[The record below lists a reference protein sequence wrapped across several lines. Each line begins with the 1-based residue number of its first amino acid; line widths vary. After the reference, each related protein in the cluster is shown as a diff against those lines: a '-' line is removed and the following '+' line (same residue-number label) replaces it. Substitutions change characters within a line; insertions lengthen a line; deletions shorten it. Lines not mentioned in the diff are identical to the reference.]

1 MRSIGVD
8 ATLFQFTAIVCVLP
22 RDSRRCNQRIIAQS
36 GPSAEHSAVD
46 NRGSRAHHA
55 FLHRA
60 RTVRRRAP
68 PERDMTLPHEMARVT
83 SHIEIIEPDPED
95 CPSAALP
102 PEGNVKFRNYRM
114 LSENLRAYT
123 PTGDVHTSPVK
134 GKLVSKFD
142 VCATISPP
150 RARILELL
158 RPEDPGRDALEAIIR
173 PAPRRGLARPF
184 DDDTRRFL
192 QRALLSPSP
201 QGLSAAASPEPTGY
215 MSPDNIES
223 IDNCER
229 TEQTEDRLQVN
240 FNQSQSKTDKSLA
253 DELREAEEEERNGG
267 SVRRDLLR
275 EFRRRGGGLREAFER
290 ERMGK
295 LALSVED
302 DEEWT
307 EDGLTIAARRLDA
320 LLAESRDLHDELATI
335 HEDIQVLA
343 RRVAHRNP

>member
-1 MRSIGVD
+1 MFYYASCAAVIS
-8 ATLFQFTAIVCVLP
+8 AL
-22 RDSRRCNQRIIAQS
+22 QRAVRAV
-36 GPSAEHSAVD
+36 GHSAVD
-46 NRGSRAHHA
+46 SRGSRAQHA

-60 RTVRRRAP
+60 RTVRCRAP

-114 LSENLRAYT
+114 LSGNLRSYT
-123 PTGDVHTSPVK
+123 PTGDINTSPVK
-134 GKLVSKFD
+134 GKLVPKFD
-142 VCATISPP
+142 VCSAISPP
-150 RARILELL
+150 RTRILELL

-173 PAPRRGLARPF
+173 PAPRRGLARPL

-201 QGLSAAASPEPTGY
+201 QLSVGASPEPTGY
-215 MSPDNIES
+215 MSPDNLEKNY
-223 IDNCER
+223 NCER
-229 TEQTEDRLQVN
+229 TERTEDRSQGN
-240 FNQSQSKTDKSLA
+240 FNQSQLKTDKSLA
-253 DELREAEEEERNGG
+253 DELREAEEEERTGG
-267 SVRRDLLR
+267 SARRDLLR

-307 EDGLTIAARRLDA
+307 EDGLTVAARRLDA

>member
-1 MRSIGVD
+1 
-8 ATLFQFTAIVCVLP
+8 
-22 RDSRRCNQRIIAQS
+22 
-36 GPSAEHSAVD
+36 
-46 NRGSRAHHA
+46 
-55 FLHRA
+55 
-60 RTVRRRAP
+60 
-68 PERDMTLPHEMARVT
+68 MTLPHEMARVT
-83 SHIEIIEPDPED
+83 SHIEIVEPDPED
-95 CPSAALP
+95 CPSAVLP
-102 PEGNVKFRNYRM
+102 PEGNVKFRNYRL
-114 LSENLRAYT
+114 LSDNLRAYT
-123 PTGDVHTSPVK
+123 PTGDIHTSPAK
-134 GKLVSKFD
+134 GKLVSKFE

-150 RARILELL
+150 RTRILELL

-173 PAPRRGLARPF
+173 PAPRRGLTRPL

-201 QGLSAAASPEPTGY
+201 QGSSLAATPEPTVCQA
-215 MSPDNIES
+215 PDNLER

-229 TEQTEDRLQVN
+229 TERTEDGSQVN
-240 FNQSQSKTDKSLA
+240 FKQCQLKTDKSLA
-253 DELREAEEEERNGG
+253 DELREAEEEERTGG

-307 EDGLTIAARRLDA
+307 EDGLTAAARRLDA
-320 LLAESRDLHDELATI
+320 LLAESRDLHDELAII
-335 HEDIQVLA
+335 HDDIQVLA

>member
-1 MRSIGVD
+1 
-8 ATLFQFTAIVCVLP
+8 
-22 RDSRRCNQRIIAQS
+22 
-36 GPSAEHSAVD
+36 
-46 NRGSRAHHA
+46 
-55 FLHRA
+55 
-60 RTVRRRAP
+60 
-68 PERDMTLPHEMARVT
+68 MTLPHEVARVT
-83 SHIEIIEPDPED
+83 SHIEIIEADPED

-123 PTGDVHTSPVK
+123 PTGDIHTTPSK
-134 GKLVSKFD
+134 GKLVAKFD

-173 PAPRRGLARPF
+173 PAPRRGLTRPF

-201 QGLSAAASPEPTGY
+201 QLSAAATPEPAGY
-215 MSPDNIES
+215 KSPDSLEI
-223 IDNCER
+223 IDNSET
-229 TEQTEDRLQVN
+229 TENTSQVN

-307 EDGLTIAARRLDA
+307 EDGLTLAARRLDA

>member
-1 MRSIGVD
+1 MRS
-8 ATLFQFTAIVCVLP
+8 
-22 RDSRRCNQRIIAQS
+22 
-36 GPSAEHSAVD
+36 
-46 NRGSRAHHA
+46 RAA
-55 FLHRA
+55 L
-60 RTVRRRAP
+60 
-68 PERDMTLPHEMARVT
+68 ERDMTLPHEIGRVT
-83 SHIEIIEPDPED
+83 SPIEIVEPDPED
-95 CPSAALP
+95 CPSAVLP
-102 PEGNVKFRNYRM
+102 PEGNVKFRNYRL

-123 PTGDVHTSPVK
+123 PTGDIHTSPVK
-134 GKLVSKFD
+134 GKLVSKFK
-142 VCATISPP
+142 VCSTISPP

-173 PAPRRGLARPF
+173 PAPRRGLTRPL
-184 DDDTRRFL
+184 DEDTRRFL

-201 QGLSAAASPEPTGY
+201 QGLSANATPEP
-215 MSPDNIES
+215 SEDRLPDNLEQ
-223 IDNCER
+223 IDNCDR
-229 TEQTEDRLQVN
+229 TEQTEDRSQVD
-240 FNQSQSKTDKSLA
+240 FNQSHSKSGKSLA
-253 DELREAEEEERNGG
+253 DELKEAEEEQRTGR

-307 EDGLTIAARRLDA
+307 EDGLTAAARRLDA

-343 RRVAHRNP
+343 RRVAHRYP

>member
-1 MRSIGVD
+1 
-8 ATLFQFTAIVCVLP
+8 
-22 RDSRRCNQRIIAQS
+22 
-36 GPSAEHSAVD
+36 
-46 NRGSRAHHA
+46 
-55 FLHRA
+55 
-60 RTVRRRAP
+60 
-68 PERDMTLPHEMARVT
+68 MARVT

-142 VCATISPP
+142 VCTAISPP

-173 PAPRRGLARPF
+173 PAPRRGLTRPL

-201 QGLSAAASPEPTGY
+201 QGLSTGPSPEPTGY
-215 MSPDNIES
+215 MLPDNLDKN
-223 IDNCER
+223 DNCER
-229 TEQTEDRLQVN
+229 TERTEDRSQVN
-240 FNQSQSKTDKSLA
+240 FDQLKTDKSLA
-253 DELREAEEEERNGG
+253 DELREAEEEERKGG